1 MYRLTF
7 TAGSASNVAI
17 MVAKN
22 DSFHTAECK
31 ALIDAILSTREF
43 DEIER
48 RVDDA
53 SISDRE
59 RRIQGYQWAAKQFTE
74 FLVQ

>member
-1 MYRLTF
+1 
-7 TAGSASNVAI
+7 

-22 DSFHTAECK
+22 DSFHTVECK
-31 ALIDAILSTREF
+31 ALIDAILNTREF

-53 SISDRE
+53 SYSDRE
-59 RRIQGYQWAAKQFTE
+59 RRIKGWRYSAKQLTK
-74 FLVQ
+74 FLAQ

>member
-1 MYRLTF
+1 VLHDILLNERLLLYRLIAS
-7 TAGSASNVAI
+7 AGSASNVAI

-22 DSFHTAECK
+22 ESFHTVECK

-53 SISDRE
+53 SLSDRE
-59 RRIQGYQWAAKQFTE
+59 RRIQGK
-74 FLVQ
+74 

>member
-1 MYRLTF
+1 
-7 TAGSASNVAI
+7 

-53 SISDRE
+53 SYSDRE
-59 RRIQGYQWAAKQFTE
+59 RRIQGQEWAARQWTK
-74 FLVQ
+74 FLEH

>member
-1 MYRLTF
+1 MLQNERFLLYTLIVTV
-7 TAGSASNVAI
+7 GSASNVAI

-43 DEIER
+43 DEIEK

-53 SISDRE
+53 SFSDRE
-59 RRIQGYQWAAKQFTE
+59 RRIQG
-74 FLVQ
+74 